1 MKKRLLA
8 LSALAVALSLT
19 AACGGDGSGGD
30 GGTAAAPAAVNATVS
45 GTATGTPS
53 AETSVSATEPAPA
66 SPSASGSPF
75 GTACADVPAS
85 VASEPVGKAI
95 SSIPSLSSLAEV
107 IRTAGLVRTF
117 NTGRNI
123 TVFAPTNEAFAKVP
137 KKKLARLMGNKQ
149 VLSTVL
155 AYHVVRG
162 RKKPADL
169 KRGKL
174 TTVQGGELTTSGSG
188 QDFKIND
195 ANVVCGDVTT
205 RNAVVYLIDNVL
217 LPK

>member
-1 MKKRLLA
+1 MKTRFLA
-8 LSALAVALSLT
+8 LSASIVTLSLT
-19 AACGGDGSGGD
+19 VACGSDESGRD
-30 GGTAAAPAAVNATVS
+30 TAAAPAAVNATVS
-45 GTATGTPS
+45 GTPG
-53 AETSVSATEPAPA
+53 AETSISATASASAAP
-66 SPSASGSPF
+66 SVSGSPF
-75 GTACADVPAS
+75 GTVCSDIPAS
-85 VASEPVGKAI
+85 VANEPVGKAI

-107 IRTAGLVRTF
+107 VRTAGLVRTL
-117 NTGRNI
+117 NTGKNI

-149 VLSTVL
+149 ALSTVL